1 MLTAWIPLQDVTL
14 DMGPLMHIDHSH
26 KWKDDTKLKSFY
38 SFNNQNLNDFDT
50 YLSSDKPDHSRSYM
64 TIKRGQV
71 SFHNCHTIHSSHPNT
86 STMDRVALAVH
97 FQDHRNTY
105 QKAYK
110 EDGQLIEIGYD
121 KLCKATPD
129 ADPDYSNSAIFPVV
143 YNG

>member
-1 MLTAWIPLQDVTL
+1 
-14 DMGPLMHIDHSH
+14 
-26 KWKDDTKLKSFY
+26 
-38 SFNNQNLNDFDT
+38 
-50 YLSSDKPDHSRSYM
+50 
-64 TIKRGQV
+64 
-71 SFHNCHTIHSSHPNT
+71 
-86 STMDRVALAVH
+86 MDRVALAVH